1 MRKLVLATRNRDKV
15 REIRQALED
24 LDINI
29 LSLLDFPEIPEI
41 VEDGR
46 SFEEN
51 ALKKARAVAQFT
63 GLPALADD
71 SGLEVD
77 YLGGAPGV
85 LSSRFAG
92 EKATYEDNNLRLL
105 GLLKGVPQEKRRA
118 RFRCVLALVD
128 GDSTQVVE
136 GRCEGFITEEPKGEG
151 GFGYDPIFYSPELGK
166 TFAEVGSDLKNKVS
180 HRGRALRKMK
190 EVLRVIVKKRQ

>member
-15 REIRQALED
+15 REIKRALED
-24 LDINI
+24 LDIEI
-29 LSLLDFPEIPEI
+29 LSLLDFPEMPEI
-41 VEDGR
+41 VEDGKT
-46 SFEEN
+46 FEEN

-85 LSSRFAG
+85 FSSRFAG
-92 EKATYEDNNLRLL
+92 EKATYEDNNLKLL
-105 GLLKGVPQEKRRA
+105 ELLRGVPLEKRRA
-118 RFRCVLALVD
+118 RFRCVLALVN
-128 GDSTQVVE
+128 GESTQVVE
-136 GRCEGFITEEPKGEG
+136 GRCEGFITEEPRGEG

-190 EVLRVIVKKRQ
+190 EVLKTIPEEN

>member
-15 REIRQALED
+15 REIKRALED
-24 LDINI
+24 LDIEI
-29 LSLLDFPEIPEI
+29 LSLLDFPEMPEI
-41 VEDGR
+41 VEDGKT
-46 SFEEN
+46 FEEN

-85 LSSRFAG
+85 FSSRFAG
-92 EKATYEDNNLRLL
+92 EKATYEDNNLKLL
-105 GLLKGVPQEKRRA
+105 ELLRGVPLEKRRA

-128 GDSTQVVE
+128 GESTQVVE
-136 GRCEGFITEEPKGEG
+136 GRCEGFITEEPRGEG

-190 EVLRVIVKKRQ
+190 EVLKTIPEEN